1 MRPEEIWM
9 DYRARIK
16 AFLHSKISN
25 EADVEDLLQDISIK
39 VFAGLQFLKDESK
52 LQSWLFQT
60 AHRTIIDHY
69 RRQAKGR
76 GLVEADLWYGE
87 EEIEA
92 GALNDLERCVE
103 PFLSALPSDTAQMLR
118 AIDIDGVKQKDY
130 AAEQGLSYS
139 TLKSRV
145 QKGRE
150 ELRAVFENC
159 CHLSLDAQGNIMD
172 YRAKSG
178 SCEKC

>member
-1 MRPEEIWM
+1 MKNEEIWTN
-9 DYRARIK
+9 YRARIK
-16 AFLHSKISN
+16 GFLHSKISN
-25 EADVEDLLQDISIK
+25 EADVEDLLQEISIK
-39 VFAGLQFLKDESK
+39 VFTGLQSLNDESK

-76 GLVEADLWYGE
+76 NLIEDDLWYGE
-87 EEIEA
+87 DLKEA
-92 GALNDLERCVE
+92 GALNELERCVE
-103 PFLSALPSDTAQMLR
+103 PFLSALPAETAQMLR

-130 AAEQGLSYS
+130 AEAQGLSYS
-139 TLKSRV
+139 TWKSRV
-145 QKGRE
+145 QKGRQ
-150 ELRAVFENC
+150 ELRAVFEDC

-172 YRAKSG
+172 YQSKSG